1 MIEFNVYSPTAIGDV
16 FNIAPDKSPW
26 ESKEKYVRKGS
37 IWVPNR
43 TKTLKSNEILSPRN
57 AKIASFFGKNSE
69 SNFGIYVM
77 FFTKQNLFYV
87 GIAAQHSYKKDG
99 QIVKLKSPEGI
110 LKRLRKHRLKCTG
123 TNVWSI
129 NHTNTKN
136 IGWRA
141 FAMQRY
147 AEHLEKGAYDVLEDC
162 YISIINFTNPD
173 MYSVNDKGTL
183 EALEND
189 INSLQSIRNMFGT
202 PYSSFSAFGHSN
214 PNREPKPWKFNLLD
228 FEFS

>member
-1 MIEFNVYSPTAIGDV
+1 MIEFNVYKPTAIGDL

-26 ESKEKYVRKGS
+26 ESTEKYVRKGS

-57 AKIASFFGKNSE
+57 EKIASFFGKNST

-87 GIAAQHSYKKDG
+87 GIAAQQSYKKDG
-99 QIVKLKSPEGI
+99 QIIKLKSPEGI

-129 NHTNTKN
+129 N
-136 IGWRA
+136 RV
-141 FAMQRY
+141 M
-147 AEHLEKGAYDVLEDC
+147 
-162 YISIINFTNPD
+162 
-173 MYSVNDKGTL
+173 
-183 EALEND
+183 
-189 INSLQSIRNMFGT
+189 
-202 PYSSFSAFGHSN
+202 
-214 PNREPKPWKFNLLD
+214 PKSW
-228 FEFS
+228 